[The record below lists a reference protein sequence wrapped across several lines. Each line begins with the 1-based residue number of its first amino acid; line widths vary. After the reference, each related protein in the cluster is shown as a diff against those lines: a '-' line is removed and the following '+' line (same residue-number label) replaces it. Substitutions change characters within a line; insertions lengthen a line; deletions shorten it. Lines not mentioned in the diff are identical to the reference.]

1 MTNSLLVLGDGILEV
16 LLVVEFIG
24 MLLANLSNDIGWE
37 LGVLGNLFCLSEKHF
52 LHESVNFDVVVHLIQ
67 LAQHQLVIGVCR
79 QIIHCV
85 VLNLHLED
93 SGVCC
98 GPVRRNSIIEIVNL
112 QRTLGLLV
120 WVTLTS
126 TSWFKID

>member
-24 MLLANLSNDIGWE
+24 MLLADLSNDIGWE
-37 LGVLGNLFCLSEKHF
+37 LGVLGNLLCLSEKHF

-79 QIIHCV
+79 
-85 VLNLHLED
+85 
-93 SGVCC
+93 
-98 GPVRRNSIIEIVNL
+98 
-112 QRTLGLLV
+112 
-120 WVTLTS
+120 
-126 TSWFKID
+126 